1 MTTKIEVVKEGYVST
16 EKTKPIRIEEPK
28 PEKGRE
34 PEKVEVPA

>member
-1 MTTKIEVVKEGYVST
+1 MTATTKVVKEGYIST

-28 PEKGRE
+28 PEKVEE